1 MIATAFSWW
10 SLVFIIAGAALGA
23 LGMWISA
30 ARRGGA
36 TDGRIKAALD
46 ATRTNVMIAD
56 ENLNIIYLNGT
67 VQEMMRNAESDIRK
81 DLPNFNVSNLLG
93 TNIDGFHKNPAHQR
107 GLLGGLDKTFT
118 SKLSLGGRTF
128 RIIANPIRDVRGKH
142 TGTVVEWED
151 LTEQLRQEAEQKVLQ
166 DAAAR
171 AAADNARIRQALDNV
186 STNVMV
192 ADRDLNIVY
201 MNHTVRA
208 MMAEAQADIRKDLP
222 GFDVDRLIGTNI
234 DGFHRNP
241 AHQRNLLG
249 GLSKTF
255 TSELK
260 LGGRTLRIIANPVMT
275 ERGEKLGT
283 VVEWADRTEEVRVEQ
298 DMQQVVDA
306 IVAGNLAPRI
316 DLQNKRGVFLRL
328 SQGVNTLADNLTDLV
343 SSMQSAAEEVRRGT
357 ADIAQ
362 GNDDLSLRT
371 SEQAASLE
379 QTAASIEEITSTV
392 TQTADNATRAN
403 ELAAAAR
410 DSAVEGGNV
419 AREAV
424 TAMTTLTDS
433 SRQMADIIRV
443 IDDIA
448 FQTNLLALNAA
459 VEAARAGDQGR
470 GFAVVASEV
479 RTLAQRSAA
488 SAKEIKGLIEDS
500 LRRVEAG
507 SALVIRSG
515 NTLGEIVESVK
526 KVSDIVAEIESAT
539 REQASGIDQINTAI
553 THLDKITQSNAA
565 LVEESTAA
573 SRSMADQGQ
582 SLYELVSRYE
592 SGGSAPK
599 AAPRVAP
606 ARRLAAS

>member
-1 MIATAFSWW
+1 
-10 SLVFIIAGAALGA
+10 
-23 LGMWISA
+23 
-30 ARRGGA
+30 
-36 TDGRIKAALD
+36 
-46 ATRTNVMIAD
+46 
-56 ENLNIIYLNGT
+56 
-67 VQEMMRNAESDIRK
+67 
-81 DLPNFNVSNLLG
+81 
-93 TNIDGFHKNPAHQR
+93 
-107 GLLGGLDKTFT
+107 
-118 SKLSLGGRTF
+118 
-128 RIIANPIRDVRGKH
+128 
-142 TGTVVEWED
+142 
-151 LTEQLRQEAEQKVLQ
+151 
-166 DAAAR
+166 
-171 AAADNARIRQALDNV
+171 
-186 STNVMV
+186 
-192 ADRDLNIVY
+192 
-201 MNHTVRA
+201 
-208 MMAEAQADIRKDLP
+208 
-222 GFDVDRLIGTNI
+222 
-234 DGFHRNP
+234 
-241 AHQRNLLG
+241 
-249 GLSKTF
+249 
-255 TSELK
+255 
-260 LGGRTLRIIANPVMT
+260 
-275 ERGEKLGT
+275 
-283 VVEWADRTEEVRVEQ
+283 
-298 DMQQVVDA
+298 MQQVVDA
-306 IVAGNLAPRI
+306 IVGGNLAPRI
-316 DLQNKRGVFLRL
+316 DLTNKRGVFLRL
-328 SQGVNTLADNLTDLV
+328 SEGVNTLADNLADLV
-343 SSMQSAAEEVRRGT
+343 GSMQSAAEEVRRGT
-357 ADIAQ
+357 SDIAQ
-362 GNDDLSLRT
+362 GNDDLSRRT

-419 AREAV
+419 AKEAV

-515 NTLGEIVESVK
+515 TTLGEIVESVK

-582 SLYELVSRYE
+582 SLYELVARYE
-592 SGGSAPK
+592 SGG
-599 AAPRVAP
+599 AATARSPAIP
-606 ARRLAAS
+606 QARRRAAS